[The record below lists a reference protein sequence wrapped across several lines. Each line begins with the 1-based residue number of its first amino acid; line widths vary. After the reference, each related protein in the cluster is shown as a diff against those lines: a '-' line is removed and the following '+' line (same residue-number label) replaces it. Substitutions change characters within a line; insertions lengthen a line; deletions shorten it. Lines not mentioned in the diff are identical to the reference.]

1 MKFIISF
8 FGLVTLVAA
17 APSQNPTRTQPL
29 EKRATTLCGQW
40 DSVETGGYTIYN
52 NLWGQDNGSGSQCL
66 TVEGVTDGLAAWS
79 STWSWSGGSSSVK
92 SYSNAVVSADAVR
105 ISAISS
111 IPSKWEWSYTG
122 TDIVAN
128 VAYDLF
134 SNADCGDTPEY
145 EIMIWLSA
153 LGGAGPISSTGSSI
167 ATVTLAGASWNLWK
181 GQNNQMTVFSFVA
194 ASDQNSFSGDLND
207 FIQYLVESQGYSG
220 SQCLYSIGA
229 GTEPFT
235 GTNAEFI
242 TSGYSVSVSAGDSGS
257 DETTTPSQ
265 AQSSSVETST
275 ATQPHSSS
283 TVAPTKTLS
292 QPSNESTTTPVQ
304 SQPSSVETT
313 PSAHPQ
319 PTSVGT
325 TTSAQAQPTSET
337 GCSRRKKRRVSV

>member
-8 FGLVTLVAA
+8 GLATLVAA

-29 EKRATTLCGQW
+29 EKRASTLCGQW

-66 TVEGVTDGLAAWS
+66 TVEGVTNGLAAWS

-92 SYSNAVVSADAVR
+92 SYSNAVVSADAAR

-134 SNADCGDTPEY
+134 SNTDCGDTPEY

-207 FIQYLVESQGYSG
+207 FIRYLVESQGYSG

-242 TSGYSVSVSAGDSGS
+242 TTGYSVSVSAGDSGN
-257 DETTTPSQ
+257 DETTPSQ

-275 ATQPHSSS
+275 ATQPQPSS
-283 TVAPTKTLS
+283 TATPTVTLS
-292 QPSNESTTTPVQ
+292 QPSNESTTTPAQ

-313 PSAHPQ
+313 PAAQPQ
-319 PTSVGT
+319 PTSGT
-325 TTSAQAQPTSET
+325 TTSAQAQPTSGT
-337 GCSRRKKRRVSV
+337 GCSRRRKRRVSV